1 MRRLALLLLP
11 LLLALVG
18 CGGSSLSPHPSRPAT
33 PAPPVCMV
41 PAGGHGSMGS
51 TLRCRV
57 GAPLLQLT
65 APAGQTGL
73 DLSNN
78 DPSYGH
84 WATIRRHDSFVYLKV
99 SEGTGFVDGT
109 AARMAREAHAAGLL
123 VGGYDFLHV
132 CGDNPV
138 GEAWVFIDAARRD
151 GLVAGR
157 GVLPAT
163 ADFELGTGCNAGA
176 WLRAWSDTIRRLT
189 HDAVYSDLGYY
200 LPEVRCFTDAD
211 YGWVADLS
219 AFQTLCNLR
228 TVFQQYS
235 WAAWNGVGHADG
247 DVFRGSYQQ
256 ARRSQGSRH
265 PRPRRRSRTGP
276 RSCGSATSC
285 VPTSQ
290 DTGAGLPR
298 TTAAASTT
306 RFAPGGLPRA
316 PLSISN
322 YERNPSEPR
331 G

>member
-1 MRRLALLLLP
+1 
-11 LLLALVG
+11 
-18 CGGSSLSPHPSRPAT
+18 
-33 PAPPVCMV
+33 
-41 PAGGHGSMGS
+41 MGS

-256 ARRSQGSRH
+256 LQALAGITPPTPPAPKPNRAALLRLRNVLRADLTRHRCRVTPYHGRGKYHKVCARWL
-265 PRPRRRSRTGP
+265 
-276 RSCGSATSC
+276 AE
-285 VPTSQ
+285 
-290 DTGAGLPR
+290 GAAVNKQLR
-298 TTAAASTT
+298 
-306 RFAPGGLPRA
+306 
-316 PLSISN
+316 
-322 YERNPSEPR
+322 EEPK
-331 G
+331 